1 MDSTE
6 FGEDEHEEDD
16 QTQYLDLLQ
25 NQLERNLGLLFLK
38 MQTILHISDAAVQ
51 EIVQQINQTFL
62 LSKPLLCNAIQQ
74 ILDQRGVRDSDSL
87 LKDIVT
93 AVTEN
98 NLTLKMTDSGE
109 ALSTISKRAL
119 YFQKE
124 FPVVMPT
131 EYKIGEDSQSFA
143 YVPILNML
151 QVLLNRTD
159 VLDQVLAPFDSADGI
174 SSYIDSTNYCEN
186 DFLMA
191 GKLRILL
198 TLYTLQ
204 ILLALQKRNTR
215 CSVCIGFLL
224 IFHMNTG
231 LLFRQ
236 FSWLCYAKLVQ

>member
-16 QTQYLDLLQ
+16 QTQNLDLLQ

-131 EYKIGEDSQSFA
+131 E
-143 YVPILNML
+143 
-151 QVLLNRTD
+151 
-159 VLDQVLAPFDSADGI
+159 
-174 SSYIDSTNYCEN
+174 
-186 DFLMA
+186 
-191 GKLRILL
+191 
-198 TLYTLQ
+198 
-204 ILLALQKRNTR
+204 
-215 CSVCIGFLL
+215 
-224 IFHMNTG
+224 
-231 LLFRQ
+231 
-236 FSWLCYAKLVQ
+236 